1 MPLDQN
7 QKHLIILVAQEA
19 KSDGW
24 AIVSE
29 AVWPLLLPLPQG
41 LIELR
46 QLPNGGL
53 AKLTEQG
60 QAVVTYLG

>member
-7 QKHLIILVAQEA
+7 QKHLLCLIAQEA

-24 AIVSE
+24 AIVSD
-29 AVWPLLLPLPQG
+29 AVWPLLLPLPQE

-53 AKLTEQG
+53 VKLTDEG
-60 QAVVTYLG
+60 RTVATYLG